1 MNKKRLIENNA
12 IIVNA
17 LDYFVKLVKSKQES
31 FFQLSYKD
39 NKLDFIN
46 GYICLRLDLSN
57 YNQGLIIDNIVKP
70 MLFKA
75 GITLELKEGFNFRKN
90 RNGYKE
96 TNTQDNFD
104 YDMFNKAL
112 NLIDKN
118 YLVEFL
124 PMDLI
129 LIQGE
134 SPKKTSYLRLLKPK
148 IETDINKGKYLFIK
162 QDFLENANAG
172 QGFTMFSIE
181 KSSNDKGYKNCYT
194 RPLIIQDNN
203 ETIKVIISPF
213 LHAGKIL

>member
-46 GYICLRLDLSN
+46 GHICLRLDLSN

-70 MLFKA
+70 MLLKA
-75 GITLELKEGFNFRKN
+75 GITLELKDGFNFRKN

-96 TNTQDNFD
+96 TNTQDNFS
-104 YDMFNKAL
+104 YDMFDKAL
-112 NLIDKN
+112 NLIDKT

-134 SPKKTSYLRLLKPK
+134 SIKKTSYLRLLKPK

-162 QDFLENANAG
+162 QEFLENACC
-172 QGFTMFSIE
+172 FTMFSIE
-181 KSSNDKGYKNCYT
+181 KSSNDKGYENCYT

-203 ETIKVIISPF
+203 ETIKVIISPY
-213 LHAGKIL
+213 LHSGKIL

>member
-17 LDYFVKLVKSKQES
+17 LNYFVKLVKSKES
-31 FFQLSYKD
+31 TFFQLSYKD
-39 NKLDFIN
+39 NMLDFIN

-57 YNQGLIIDNIVKP
+57 YNQGLVIENIVKP

-96 TNTQDNFD
+96 TNTQDNFS

-112 NLIDKN
+112 NLIDKT

-124 PMDLI
+124 PTDII

-134 SPKKTSYLRLLKPK
+134 STKKTSYLRLLKPK

-162 QDFLENANAG
+162 QDFLENTNAG
-172 QGFTMFSIE
+172 QGLNMFSIE
-181 KSSNDKGYKNCYT
+181 KSSIDKGFESCYT
-194 RPLIIQDNN
+194 RPLVIQNAN
-203 ETIKVIISPF
+203 ETLKVIISPI
-213 LHAGKIL
+213 LHAGKLL